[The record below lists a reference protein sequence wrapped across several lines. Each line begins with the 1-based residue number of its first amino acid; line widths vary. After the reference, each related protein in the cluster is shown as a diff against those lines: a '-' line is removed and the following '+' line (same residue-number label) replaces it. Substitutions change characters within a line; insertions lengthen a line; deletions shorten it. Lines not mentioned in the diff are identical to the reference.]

1 MITWLKQKL
10 NPPHKPNDKE
20 QLILDV
26 IDTLC
31 EKSDTDILMAPI
43 SGRYYIVNKRLEYW
57 VRIFD
62 NGITI
67 TNHKF
72 TFSYTGIP
80 KFHDIVIGIVEKA
93 IEKSRDEFEA
103 DIFQNELELLENIVV
118 NIKSKK

>member
-1 MITWLKQKL
+1 MTQHL
-10 NPPHKPNDKE
+10 NSKS
-20 QLILDV
+20 
-26 IDTLC
+26 TLC
-31 EKSDTDILMAPI
+31 VFQPAACVLVEVAVDEDL
-43 SGRYYIVNKRLEYW
+43 GR
-57 VRIFD
+57 
-62 NGITI
+62 ITRCASHI

-80 KFHDIVIGIVEKA
+80 KFQNIVIEIVEKA